1 MRGHIAAFL
10 CTLGVSALAARAHGL
25 DEKPAQA
32 PPLQINAC
40 ALLLPA
46 EITQVIG
53 LPVEPGVRHDD
64 GLVPNQSYSSS
75 CIWEVRTPTPAP
87 AEPDKPLGGKS
98 FVILNAMRWPSGSA
112 LAHTF
117 LDSFRNASMDGTI
130 PGKPSPRN
138 FGDEALWWGDGLAV
152 CKGDFSFGISVF
164 LPGSGD
170 KLPKGALEER
180 LAPLILRRLGHA
192 PSGRRDRAAD
202 EFPQQTGPAG
212 RSRRMPPHITL
223 YSSS

>member
-1 MRGHIAAFL
+1 MRGLIAAFIG
-10 CTLGVSALAARAHGL
+10 TLGVAALVAPAPVA
-25 DEKPAQA
+25 DAQPAQA
-32 PPLQINAC
+32 PVLQINAC
-40 ALLLPA
+40 ALLLSP

-53 LPVEPGVRHDD
+53 LPVAPGVRHDD
-64 GLVPNQSYSSS
+64 GLVPNRSYSSS
-75 CIWEVRTPTPAP
+75 CLWEVRTPTPGP
-87 AEPDKPLGGKS
+87 ADPDKPLGGKS

-117 LDSFRNASMDGTI
+117 LDSFRKASLDGTI

-170 KLPKGALEER
+170 KGPKGALEER
-180 LAPLILRRLGHA
+180 LAPLILRRLEHP
-192 PSGRRDRAAD
+192 PSSGSDRTP
-202 EFPQQTGPAG
+202 E
-212 RSRRMPPHITL
+212 
-223 YSSS
+223 

>member
-1 MRGHIAAFL
+1 MRGHIVAFL
-10 CTLGVSALAARAHGL
+10 CTLGIAALAATANGL
-25 DEKPAQA
+25 EAQPAQA
-32 PPLQINAC
+32 PALQINAC

-64 GLVPNQSYSSS
+64 GLVSNRSYSSS

-87 AEPDKPLGGKS
+87 ADPDKPLGGKS
-98 FVILNAMRWPSGSA
+98 FVILNAMQWPSGSG

-117 LDSFRNASMDGTI
+117 LDSFRKAAMDGTI

-164 LPGSGD
+164 LPSSGG

-180 LAPLILRRLGHA
+180 LAPLILRRLEHA
-192 PSGRRDRAAD
+192 PSG
-202 EFPQQTGPAG
+202 GPERSAG
-212 RSRRMPPHITL
+212 
-223 YSSS
+223 